1 MIYGESKRVLSDY
14 LLNNTK
20 ASAIKNVKL

>member
-1 MIYGESKRVLSDY
+1 
-14 LLNNTK
+14 LNNTK